1 MEVKRN
7 TILFRD
13 RVSAV
18 KITDKTRP
26 RFYRNYKSFY
36 ISLYRKE
43 SKCKNYGKAEHGA
56 CDKEIRY
63 ATYLGR
69 YKSLDLKYLLRLR
82 RTGD

>member
-7 TILFRD
+7 TTLFGD

-26 RFYRNYKSFY
+26 RFCRNCKLFY

-43 SKCKNYGKAEHGA
+43 SKCKNCGKVEHRA
-56 CDKEIRY
+56 CNREIRY
-63 ATYLGR
+63 ATYLGGH
-69 YKSLDLKYLLRLR
+69 KSLDPKCLLRPK